1 MPQVGERLNVFR
13 DQSGLITVSV
23 FPLKQQMRNS
33 TFTILALEFQAIS
46 SVLEAV
52 ALLLN
57 IRMARC

>member
-33 TFTILALEFQAIS
+33 TFTILALEFQAI
-46 SVLEAV
+46 
-52 ALLLN
+52 
-57 IRMARC
+57 